1 MEEDTDV
8 LEDGEIVEECD
19 TSSAPVSFSL
29 SRAISREPETI
40 CSEESSNDNSD
51 DSDDDSDAQCSKPKK
66 VKPQCQLPVSRKE
79 VPNKYKVWS
88 VAIQEEALTETLTKC
103 DVEAIDRE
111 RSVESYNYKVVDNTD
126 YSHYNDFHMS
136 VSECPLIENKYI
148 NSKYGSND
156 RRFGVGSKR
165 RHSDI
170 KQRIGHGDN
179 CRAYKMAN
187 LSVTADDPPEDVA
200 EDIAK
205 KLRESKIDLILNV
218 VLVLGKEK
226 AIALYNETKDVEDNG
241 GMLLMNGERRRTAGG
256 VYFLLLKRDNTIS
269 SDATKEIFN
278 DKFCNR
284 KKKKA
289 HRKKKSKKYDEI
301 KETLI
306 REKLLGLNTAAY
318 PPESDTKQSG
328 GLLDAESNNLEEG
341 EVELTVTN
349 PPPSPATD
357 QDTPPSRTLVYSE
370 DETEH
375 VDTGTSIC
383 AESIGRKVVSYEDDD
398 DGDFLD
404 LDVDEMDVF

>member
-1 MEEDTDV
+1 M
-8 LEDGEIVEECD
+8 LGNAILRL
-19 TSSAPVSFSL
+19 SAPVSFSL

-148 NSKYGSND
+148 NSKVRQT
-156 RRFGVGSKR
+156 RRGRG
-165 RHSDI
+165 HS
-170 KQRIGHGDN
+170 Q
-179 CRAYKMAN
+179 
-187 LSVTADDPPEDVA
+187 E
-200 EDIAK
+200 
-205 KLRESKIDLILNV
+205 LRESKIDLILNV

-289 HRKKKSKKYDEI
+289 HRKKKE
-301 KETLI
+301 
-306 REKLLGLNTAAY
+306 
-318 PPESDTKQSG
+318 Q
-328 GLLDAESNNLEEG
+328 
-341 EVELTVTN
+341 EV
-349 PPPSPATD
+349 
-357 QDTPPSRTLVYSE
+357 
-370 DETEH
+370 
-375 VDTGTSIC
+375 
-383 AESIGRKVVSYEDDD
+383 
-398 DGDFLD
+398 
-404 LDVDEMDVF
+404 